1 MIGDQQP
8 NIHRRVDTVWCVA
21 DPIIPTLGGPCCA
34 IDAERCD
41 ARTLREQCRCHE
53 FMHSDKPNA
62 LSLFSGIGGFCEGF
76 KLAGFN
82 VVGAVE
88 HDKYAA
94 VNYRTN
100 FPATPLFDGDIQ
112 KFMPDEA
119 PDAHMATYANGGNI
133 DVVFGGPPCQ
143 GYSQIGPRDIADPRN
158 ALYKEF
164 CRIVRQNQP
173 KFVVIENVPN
183 MFLMN
188 KGKFKKDIFDELIRS
203 GYSNIGWLKL
213 NAAEYGVPQQRQRIF
228 IIACKSSQIS
238 VSAQDLIDQASES
251 LRRARVNVDDAISD
265 LPSQVASTSGSAL
278 PYSVKDIVSDFQR
291 EMRLDHDGALY
302 REVCKLETYRVHD
315 TEIRLH
321 NHHTKEIQE
330 KRLRLIKLLE
340 QGQKANSLP
349 KDVWNNAR
357 PEKWRRFDPKQPAH
371 TLLAQM
377 HRDLSEWIH
386 PHHHRWISVR
396 EALRLQSFHDGFV
409 LGTSEWQQLKQ
420 VGNAVPP
427 LLGYVPAMAVKLGLA
442 MIKGRERPF
451 KATGQANLFL

>member
-1 MIGDQQP
+1 MA
-8 NIHRRVDTVWCVA
+8 NR
-21 DPIIPTLGGPCCA
+21 LGVKNGMQ
-34 IDAERCD
+34 AE
-41 ARTLREQCRCHE
+41 T
-53 FMHSDKPNA
+53 SNA
-62 LSLFSGIGGFCEGF
+62 LSLFSGIGGLCEGF
-76 KLAGFN
+76 KLAGFS

-94 VNYRTN
+94 VNYRAN

-112 KFMPDEA
+112 EFMPADS
-119 PDAHMATYANGGNI
+119 PDSHMAVYAKGGDV

-164 CRIVRQNQP
+164 CRIVRQVQP
-173 KFVVIENVPN
+173 KFVLIENVPN

-188 KGKFKKDIFDELIRS
+188 KGKFKKDIFEELTKS
-203 GYSNIGWLKL
+203 GYDNIGWAKL
-213 NAAEYGVPQQRQRIF
+213 NAAEYGVPQQRHRIF
-228 IIACKSSQIS
+228 IIACKSSEFS
-238 VSAQDLIDQASES
+238 VAAQDLIDQACES
-251 LRRARVNVDDAISD
+251 LRRPRVNVDDAICD
-265 LPSQVASTSGSAL
+265 LPERVAHGSGCTL
-278 PYSVKDIVSDFQR
+278 PYDSKNIVSAFQK
-291 EMRLDHDGALY
+291 EMRLDHDGDLY
-302 REVCKLETYRVHD
+302 GEGAKRELYSIHD
-315 TEIRLH
+315 SEVWLH
-321 NHHTKEIQE
+321 NHHTKDIQD
-330 KRLRLIKLLE
+330 KRLRLIKLLK

-386 PHHHRWISVR
+386 PHHHRWITVR

-427 LLGYVPAMAVKLGLA
+427 LLGYIPAMAVKLGLA
-442 MIKGRERPF
+442 MLNGREKPF
-451 KATGQANLFL
+451 KAVGQANLFL